1 MAGGVCEMDLM
12 QLVIGSMGVVALL
25 LIFEELKS
33 IKNILAK
40 K

>member
-1 MAGGVCEMDLM
+1 MDLM